1 MAEAEAR
8 ELYAEAEMDRI
19 DRERFEAEVKRDLN
33 CLPFARVQS
42 VEARR
47 QMELERFER
56 EAALEIA
63 LMTRTSAP

>member
-1 MAEAEAR
+1 
-8 ELYAEAEMDRI
+8 MDRI